1 MFRVVVY
8 AESQNGNNTASIG
21 FKKRN
26 IQNARNVAMQRI
38 NDFRMAGGFI
48 RYRIK
53 IWNDNRYEDEN
64 SIPEMDSN
72 WFN

>member
-8 AESQNGNNTASIG
+8 AESQNGNNKASRG

-26 IQNARNVAMQRI
+26 IQTAQNSAMERI
-38 NDFRMAGGFI
+38 NEFRIEGGFV

-64 SIPEMDSN
+64 SIPQMDSQ